1 MKCLVHINDFIV
13 KENNDI
19 YDFLERMF
27 PTIKDLY
34 YRLYFLQTFLSGATT
49 NEEIKKINEDIKR
62 KLEILEIPEYIV
74 FIEKNGKYTEPIG
87 GTTFNLVDKHLIKEI
102 DDKEMIEK
110 LMDSNNDN
118 YYNFYRTIVPRF
130 KEVITVNKKKIKK

>member
-87 GTTFNLVDKHLIKEI
+87 GTTFNLVDKH
-102 DDKEMIEK
+102 
-110 LMDSNNDN
+110 DN